1 MFTCTFYTDTLRISL
16 KAEDVTVRNLSRIFA
31 VSRVGLL
38 YGTDTDTRSVQEVAP
53 PTFWLYKY
61 IAK

>member
-31 VSRVGLL
+31 VSRVSLL
-38 YGTDTDTRSVQEVAP
+38 YGTVPNLHQLFT
-53 PTFWLYKY
+53 
-61 IAK
+61 